1 MEKVNKKIKELKSRF
16 KFSKVKQ
23 VRRDRD
29 MISHLNILLEQY
41 VMWPIDKAAKKHCI
55 YMYEI
60 LCTSTP
66 KRIRFIKYYIKY
78 LSKSE

>member
-29 MISHLNILLEQY
+29 MISHLNILLEQ
-41 VMWPIDKAAKKHCI
+41 
-55 YMYEI
+55 
-60 LCTSTP
+60 
-66 KRIRFIKYYIKY
+66 
-78 LSKSE
+78 